1 MYAAPPDL
9 PTERF
14 AVLPAAWHRMDHP
27 SPWVEARGAGPLHSF
42 LEGPAFDRNGTLYCT
57 DLAHGRVFSVSRA
70 GEFAV
75 AADYDGEPNGL
86 AVHRD
91 GRVFVADRRHGIV
104 CLDGQGGFNG
114 VVGATPQSVAL
125 QGVNDL
131 TFAPD
136 GDLWFTDQGG
146 SDLRRPTGKVYRLRA
161 GTGVLECVIDGLTG
175 PNGIAFSPDGRL
187 VYIAITR
194 DNAIYSLGIGGS
206 VGSRAGAAS
215 AASGYSAASGDGGVR
230 GEGGISRDGG
240 AREDGGASGDG
251 GVSGDGGASVA
262 NGAGGAIGKL
272 SRFIQLSGSPT
283 GPDGL
288 AVDVEGNLAVVHAGA
303 GTVWLFSANGEPMLR
318 VRSCAGRRTT
328 NVAYGG
334 PDNRTLFITEAQE
347 GVVLQARMPFAGL
360 PLYSHQGE
368 PPLQDRATGA
378 E

>member
-1 MYAAPPDL
+1 MYPAPPDL

-14 AVLPAAWHRMDHP
+14 AVLPTAWHRTDSP
-27 SPWVEARGAGPLHSF
+27 SSWVDTRGAGPLHSF
-42 LEGPAFDRNGTLYCT
+42 LEGPAFDRTGTLYCT
-57 DLAHGRVFSVSRA
+57 DLAHGRVFSVSAA
-70 GEFAV
+70 GEFSLV
-75 AADYDGEPNGL
+75 ADYDGEPNGL

-91 GRVFVADRRHGIV
+91 GRVLVADRRHGIV

-131 TFAPD
+131 TFSPD

-146 SDLRRPTGKVYRLRA
+146 SDLRRPTGRVYRLRA
-161 GTGVLECVIDGLTG
+161 GTGALECVVEGLAG

-194 DNAIYSLGIGGS
+194 DNAIYSL
-206 VGSRAGAAS
+206 AL
-215 AASGYSAASGDGGVR
+215 
-230 GEGGISRDGG
+230 
-240 AREDGGASGDG
+240 
-251 GVSGDGGASVA
+251 
-262 NGAGGAIGKL
+262 GAGGAVGKL
-272 SRFIQLSGSPT
+272 GRFIQLSGSPT

-288 AVDVEGNLAVVHAGA
+288 AVDVAGNLAVVHAGA
-303 GTVWLFSANGEPMLR
+303 GTVWLFSADGEPLLR

-334 PDNRTLFITEAQE
+334 PDNRTLFITEAEQ
-347 GVVLQARMPFAGL
+347 GAVLQARMPHPGL

-368 PPLQDRATGA
+368 PPLHAARTGA
-378 E
+378 Q